1 MLFRK
6 MLRDMKQHKT
16 QFISIF
22 LMAFLGVYIY
32 SGVGGDWHGLKKIVD
47 KYYSDTNLSDIW
59 IYSKG
64 FSKEDIEKIEK
75 LTDVKEAQGRMSI
88 EGIGDFDNNPSLK
101 LNFLDEDKIS
111 KNFLVEG
118 EEFSVDKEGIWLD
131 YSFAKEKKLKI
142 GDEIKVSYYGASI
155 TEKIKGTIYNPEYVY
170 FTKGNDMIPNHNNY
184 GFAYL
189 SYKSLPAGFNIVY
202 TDLLVTSEN
211 KNYSALE
218 DEIDK
223 TLNGKYSVIISREDF
238 PSFTMFDEEIQQHK
252 AMGQVFPIVFLGI
265 AVLTIVTTMS
275 RLVNSQRTQI
285 GTLKALGF
293 KRRQILFHYIS
304 YGFWLPLLGAALG
317 AILGPISLPFLFYR
331 SLKTTYTLPEWKP
344 GIALS
349 FGVVAL
355 ISVTLCVIATYL
367 TCMNVL
373 KDTPSETLRPKAPKI
388 MKQNIIS
395 KTKLWNKL
403 GFNAQWNFRD
413 ISRSKI
419 RSIMGIV
426 GVMGCMALLVCAF
439 GLQNSLDDMSNWQ
452 YRDIYRFDSKLEL
465 EENINEQELKNII
478 DYTNGEVL
486 MEGAIEVK
494 VNGAKKSGT
503 MLVTDDTTLIKY
515 TDKSR
520 RFIDLPKNGISISY
534 KLANLLGVKI
544 GDKVEW
550 HIYGEDKWVY
560 SKVSEIYRVP
570 ISQGVV
576 ISKDDYDKLGYDY
589 KATSVITSE
598 KVSGDLKG
606 VNSKWTRE
614 QLIESYDTLSEAMN
628 TLVYICIFAAA
639 LLAIVVLYNLGVI
652 SFVERERELATLKVI
667 GFKRIKIAKLLLTQT
682 IILTILGM
690 IIGAPIGKAL
700 IEYMCSFLGDDF
712 DMMVVINPSSIIYSI
727 IITLGLSII
736 VNLMFSRKIKDID
749 MVSSLKG
756 VE

>member
-1 MLFRK
+1 
-6 MLRDMKQHKT
+6 
-16 QFISIF
+16 
-22 LMAFLGVYIY
+22 
-32 SGVGGDWHGLKKIVD
+32 
-47 KYYSDTNLSDIW
+47 
-59 IYSKG
+59 
-64 FSKEDIEKIEK
+64 
-75 LTDVKEAQGRMSI
+75 
-88 EGIGDFDNNPSLK
+88 
-101 LNFLDEDKIS
+101 
-111 KNFLVEG
+111 
-118 EEFSVDKEGIWLD
+118 
-131 YSFAKEKKLKI
+131 
-142 GDEIKVSYYGASI
+142 
-155 TEKIKGTIYNPEYVY
+155 
-170 FTKGNDMIPNHNNY
+170 
-184 GFAYL
+184 
-189 SYKSLPAGFNIVY
+189 
-202 TDLLVTSEN
+202 
-211 KNYSALE
+211 
-218 DEIDK
+218 
-223 TLNGKYSVIISREDF
+223 
-238 PSFTMFDEEIQQHK
+238 
-252 AMGQVFPIVFLGI
+252 
-265 AVLTIVTTMS
+265 
-275 RLVNSQRTQI
+275 
-285 GTLKALGF
+285 
-293 KRRQILFHYIS
+293 
-304 YGFWLPLLGAALG
+304 
-317 AILGPISLPFLFYR
+317 
-331 SLKTTYTLPEWKP
+331 
-344 GIALS
+344 
-349 FGVVAL
+349 
-355 ISVTLCVIATYL
+355 
-367 TCMNVL
+367 
-373 KDTPSETLRPKAPKI
+373 
-388 MKQNIIS
+388 
-395 KTKLWNKL
+395 
-403 GFNAQWNFRD
+403 
-413 ISRSKI
+413 
-419 RSIMGIV
+419 MGIV

-452 YRDIYRFDSKLEL
+452 YRDIYRFDSKLEI
-465 EENINEQELKNII
+465 EENVNEQELKNII
-478 DYTNGEVL
+478 DNTNGEVL

-494 VNGAKKSGT
+494 VNGVKKSGT

-560 SKVSEIYRVP
+560 SKISEIYRVP

-598 KVSGDLKG
+598 KVSEDLKG

-652 SFVERERELATLKVI
+652 SFVERERELATLKVM